1 MTPLLRTLTALLLA
15 ITVVAPSAY
24 LGMQPVRTAEA
35 TCGLATAI
43 AALFGIAGTAAE
55 ATLAVPVFPF
65 TTNINTGSTAAST
78 WENTIKE
85 CVIDTIFWIIKEV
98 VIKSITK
105 SIISWIRGG
114 FKGSPAFVTD
124 PHAFFKGV
132 MLNTVSAFLFNEGLD
147 KLLCSPFRIDIIFSF
162 AFDVFGQKNNLG
174 MLSCSLDKVFSKGV
188 EVNVQGEVDF
198 GNKYKKFVGGNFHFA
213 EGGIPALMA
222 MTNDMNNPYGTYF
235 SLQSEAAKRSGA
247 AQSYEVNLTNWGK
260 GWLSQRCDMDGDS
273 KTNDDEYTCTPGEY
287 ISEQVNKW
295 SGGALEELTVAD
307 ELGEIINALL
317 AALVEKVLTTA
328 QEGLLGLG
336 SGGKDTDYWNAAMA
350 ATSTDWQTHPGAE
363 GWEGEIV
370 KPTPPPTPPGGGGEQ
385 DCGVHIFD
393 CFESAGPTEVLAASF
408 NDITTGRTAATYSG
422 YVRVRVTGAGS
433 GSHAAFSE
441 NDAFYYTV
449 TRELLESS
457 TPPSHAGAHLSYST
471 TTSYRSGGVP
481 IKTYI
486 LFVEGVGFT
495 TVTPEYSSENDYEF
509 VIYVGDQARA
519 LRIGT
524 GIEQGEVPNAGVF
537 TVEVEPLTMK
547 ETPPPPPPPPQD
559 GPSMVICGFG
569 DTIHSEEYRN
579 PFLVWIS
586 DVLVAWYR
594 AQGDPIT
601 CENIESQAGDEYV
614 FGADYWTSSN
624 PDVITLS
631 FATDLEHCLGGLY
644 RNASR
649 CLVGIQSTA
658 SAGAVHWSPP
668 EQGGSSVIT
677 VSYKNASTNITA
689 RLAEAGD
696 CPPFQA
702 WNGSTCARP
711 TPESAGS
718 LVLCGS
724 SALQL
729 QPSKV
734 VMLGVGSNGML
745 RGYYRGP
752 GSPTPLTCDGIENHG
767 PDVTVYM
774 PGHTLTNSDPLVVSY
789 ENVPENPSHPGPVDG
804 DIRGLQPG
812 SSLFTLT
819 YHNLIAHAS
828 VMVEGDQQDGPG
840 TCTGSIPPHAL
851 LYDGDSVVPS
861 QDQTQAYHYHVPNTS
876 EPCEYYC
883 AAGYRLAAD
892 GMHCESILPVGAP

>member
-547 ETPPPPPPPPQD
+547 EVED
-559 GPSMVICGFG
+559 GGEG
-569 DTIHSEEYRN
+569 DDDDTGGT
-579 PFLVWIS
+579 
-586 DVLVAWYR
+586 
-594 AQGDPIT
+594 GDPG
-601 CENIESQAGDEYV
+601 SGV
-614 FGADYWTSSN
+614 
-624 PDVITLS
+624 
-631 FATDLEHCLGGLY
+631 
-644 RNASR
+644 
-649 CLVGIQSTA
+649 
-658 SAGAVHWSPP
+658 WSPP
-668 EQGGSSVIT
+668 GQQNVIVFDLSPTSNRLFVPGCINGEDWQTTGCGHNGSLQSGTTYAARIT
-677 VSYKNASTNITA
+677 FPSSHLGKVPDQNNTDRYKID
-689 RLAEAGD
+689 RAEAGETSGGGVAQGAVTTTPGEITASD
-696 CPPFQA
+696 PHCQIGPE
-702 WNGSTCARP
+702 NGFTIDIAR
-711 TPESAGS
+711 
-718 LVLCGS
+718 
-724 SALQL
+724 
-729 QPSKV
+729 
-734 VMLGVGSNGML
+734 
-745 RGYYRGP
+745 
-752 GSPTPLTCDGIENHG
+752 
-767 PDVTVYM
+767 
-774 PGHTLTNSDPLVVSY
+774 TNSCPTTLPTGGTINPCEGYCV
-789 ENVPENPSHPGPVDG
+789 VPENTQLYLSFRPQQTCGST
-804 DIRGLQPG
+804 DICRVQ
-812 SSLFTLT
+812 
-819 YHNLIAHAS
+819 
-828 VMVEGDQQDGPG
+828 
-840 TCTGSIPPHAL
+840 L
-851 LYDGDSVVPS
+851 LDY
-861 QDQTQAYHYHVPNTS
+861 
-876 EPCEYYC
+876 
-883 AAGYRLAAD
+883 
-892 GMHCESILPVGAP
+892 